1 MKRLILMAL
10 ALILITGCSQ
20 SIEQIKSEDYVG
32 EEVTVKGEVKK
43 SLKIGDVSGFRLEDD
58 KNNSIKVGSE
68 KLPQEGNTVTVTG
81 ILMDDSLMGYYIQAE
96 KIS

>member
-32 EEVTVKGEVKK
+32 EQVTVKGEVKK

-81 ILMDDSLMGYYIQAE
+81 VLMDDSLMGYYIQAE

>member
-1 MKRLILMAL
+1 MAL

-81 ILMDDSLMGYYIQAE
+81 VLMDDSLMGYYIQAE